1 MISFKR
7 AQTFVDEN
15 KTREMFEKYDKDKN
29 GTIEKKEFIRIM
41 IDILKELDENLS
53 FSNQLEIAE
62 EGFLKFDLDKNKKL
76 EYDEFYDFMRFIIS
90 EKGYE
95 L

>member
-7 AQTFVDEN
+7 K
-15 KTREMFEKYDKDKN
+15 KTNIEEAKVRYLFEKYDLDKN
-29 GTIEKKEFIRIM
+29 GTLEKKEFMRIM
-41 IDILKELDENLS
+41 IDILKELGEDNAESKLM
-53 FSNQLEIAE
+53 ETAE
-62 EGFLKFDLDKNKKL
+62 EGFTMFDFNENKKI
-76 EYDEFYDFMRFIIS
+76 EFNEFYDFIRFVIS